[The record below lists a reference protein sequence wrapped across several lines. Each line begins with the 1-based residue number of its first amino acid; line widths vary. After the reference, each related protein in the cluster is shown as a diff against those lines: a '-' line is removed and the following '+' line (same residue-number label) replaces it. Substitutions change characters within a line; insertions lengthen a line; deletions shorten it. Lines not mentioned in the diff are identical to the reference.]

1 MRVAALSVLLLATPA
16 AAQVTCGPS
25 DQVVRNLSG
34 QYGETPVLSG
44 VTDRG
49 QLMQLWLAPSG
60 RTWTVTISNGHGLC
74 VVASGRS
81 LERAVLPLRER
92 PS

>member
-1 MRVAALSVLLLATPA
+1 MRAALLALLLATPA

-25 DQVVRNLSG
+25 DQVIRNLSG
-34 QYGETPVLSG
+34 QYGEAPVLSG

-60 RTWTVTISNGHGLC
+60 RTWTVTISNGQGLC

-81 LERAVLPLRER
+81 LERAVISLPGK